1 MVLSKI
7 STFGFDFGIWP
18 GAKSFLVFGLRLR
31 PNVKMH
37 LWSFTV
43 SQNKSIAYFSPKYL
57 DKPLILAVSC
67 ISPKTFLL
75 KKNYVL
81 SGCTGCTGCT
91 FHKVIYVYL
100 CIYAVR
106 NIHNFPPFQNS
117 MYTGSPL
124 LTRFSSNVVF

>member
-43 SQNKSIAYFSPKYL
+43 SQNKSIAYFSPKFL

-67 ISPKTFLL
+67 ISQKTFLL
-75 KKNYVL
+75 KKKWCTVRMYMMYFSQSYTYTYVSMRYVIFTIFLL
-81 SGCTGCTGCT
+81 SKIQCIQA
-91 FHKVIYVYL
+91 VL
-100 CIYAVR
+100 CLHDSLA
-106 NIHNFPPFQNS
+106 
-117 MYTGSPL
+117 TW
-124 LTRFSSNVVF
+124 FSK

>member
-75 KKNYVL
+75 KKKL
-81 SGCTGCTGCT
+81 CTVRMYRMYRMY
-91 FHKVIYVYL
+91 FSQSYIRIPMYL
-100 CIYAVR
+100 CG
-106 NIHNFPPFQNS
+106 
-117 MYTGSPL
+117 T
-124 LTRFSSNVVF
+124 